1 MEPRPEAAREKA
13 ALPVW
18 AQPHDGWVFA
28 HPFLFS
34 EDWGGA
40 SAPAKPLA
48 ARGGGRHFRKIENIL
63 TNCVQSYL

>member
-34 EDWGGA
+34 EDWGGSVRPGKA
-40 SAPAKPLA
+40 VGSLGA
-48 ARGGGRHFRKIENIL
+48 GGISGRLKIF
-63 TNCVQSYL
+63 